1 MKNWM
6 KLTLSVALAIP
17 LMLASI
23 VPAQAWGGS
32 ENSDTKIMQQLDKL
46 LTEAAQ
52 QVPLPGITN
61 FFERRMV
68 KLLYELRDNP
78 EYRTYTYITSLDG
91 KFVKVC
97 DSIGYGINASIQ
109 FSNPTRPVDITETPR
124 RDYAGVQ
131 LAQAPQAEPN
141 GLFMPEGLAATYA
154 MCLNPE
160 DGEIAPVYLEQE
172 ITVSPFP
179 LTVEMK

>member
-1 MKNWM
+1 MKNIF
-6 KLTLSVALAIP
+6 TICALIGALFI
-17 LMLASI
+17 
-23 VPAQAWGGS
+23 PAQTSAWGAS
-32 ENSDTKIMQQLDKL
+32 NENSDVEIMRQLDTL
-46 LTEAAQ
+46 LSEANRS
-52 QVPLPGITN
+52 VPLPGITN

-68 KLLYELRDNP
+68 RLLYELRDNP
-78 EYRTYTYITSLDG
+78 EYRTYTYITTLDG
-91 KFVKVC
+91 RFVKVC

-109 FSNPTRPVDITETPR
+109 FSNPLRPVDITETAR
-124 RDYAGVQ
+124 RDYAGIH
-131 LAQAPQAEPN
+131 LDQAPQAEPN

-179 LTVEMK
+179 LTAD